1 MRILYIS
8 DRRDGGI
15 LRHVKCLRK
24 CLPPEV
30 ESFEI
35 GLGGEEEFAGRSGHD
50 LREFWQIRRV
60 MRCFRPD
67 IVHFH
72 ISNVLMAFYV
82 RFFTS
87 VPCVCTW
94 HTPTNRKIKMGVR
107 LFFSLLGRRAYYL
120 PVSSFTWNGFK
131 EWLPRAK
138 GEVFFNPLRFKKP
151 LPGYPSSQYRGS
163 CPVVGMVGRNAD
175 QKDWPNFHKVEALVQ
190 KERPDVRFLNA
201 GEEAPCNGREAI
213 AKMDLFVMTSKHEQ
227 LPTTLLECFALGTPV
242 CGFLPDGGVVDILAF
257 SSGPVRE
264 AFISTRDCSE
274 LASVVLNLIDNYE
287 TRRALAEDGADI
299 LTKHFDAE
307 RLVPEQLVNIY
318 RRLLQN

>member
-35 GLGGEEEFAGRSGHD
+35 GLGGDEEFAGCSGHD

-60 MRCFRPD
+60 MRRFRPD

-72 ISNVLMAFYV
+72 ISNLLMAFYV
-82 RFFTS
+82 RCFTS

-107 LFFSLLGRRAYYL
+107 LFFALIGRRAYYL
-120 PVSSFTWNGFK
+120 PVSSVTWKGLK
-131 EWLPRAK
+131 EWLPNAR
-138 GEVFFNPLRFKKP
+138 GEVFFNPFKLEKPMPSLSFASIRGRF
-151 LPGYPSSQYRGS
+151 
-163 CPVVGMVGRNAD
+163 PVVGMVGRNAD
-175 QKDWPNFHKVEALVQ
+175 QKDWPSFHKVEAIVQ

-201 GEEAPCNGREAI
+201 GEKAPCNGLEAI
-213 AKMDLFVMTSKHEQ
+213 GKMDLFVMTSKHEE
-227 LPTTLLECFALGTPV
+227 LPTTLLECFASGTPV
-242 CGFLPDGGVVDILAF
+242 CGFIPAGGVTDILAL
-257 SSGPVRE
+257 SNGAIRDS
-264 AFISTRDCSE
+264 FIPRDNCAA
-274 LASVVLNLIDNYE
+274 LANIVVSLLDNPE
-287 TRRALAEDGADI
+287 RRKLLAEDGRQI
-299 LTKHFDAE
+299 LCDHFDADE
-307 RLVPEQLVNIY
+307 NCRGQLMDIY
-318 RRLLQN
+318 RRCLK